1 MASVEVRWG
10 VVSLF
15 LCHGL
20 ITRQARWR
28 NVTAAATRLAVAER
42 NEARGEIQEF
52 QVKERMNKINTEDG
66 KKERNKQKGLF
77 RDL

>member
-1 MASVEVRWG
+1 
-10 VVSLF
+10 
-15 LCHGL
+15 
-20 ITRQARWR
+20 
-28 NVTAAATRLAVAER
+28 VAER